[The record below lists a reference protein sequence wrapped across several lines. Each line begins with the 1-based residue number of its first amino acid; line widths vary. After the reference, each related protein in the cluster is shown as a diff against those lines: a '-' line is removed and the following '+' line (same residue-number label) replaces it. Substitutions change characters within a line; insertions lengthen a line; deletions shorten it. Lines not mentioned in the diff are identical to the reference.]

1 MFTRNHCCVVRF
13 SDSVLSFE
21 LLQEVYKCVFFG
33 QVQVGLGSGRDPRL
47 ILAFRMCLPNGVNT
61 IFFAVT
67 MYTANIDS
75 PTAPTRCSNMKSQ
88 LVNSEGVPSAIEIPT
103 QSDHLVALGVLA
115 SSFVLWGMN
124 LEYLLCKCINQR
136 SPNDDLFQKQFT
148 ECLGDAALCSSR
160 SSEAPCRLAECV
172 DSRLQAVKSAG
183 L

>member
-1 MFTRNHCCVVRF
+1 MFTRNHCYVVRF

-21 LLQEVYKCVFFG
+21 LLQEVYTCFFFG
-33 QVQVGLGSGRDPRL
+33 QVQVGLGSGRDPRW

-61 IFFAVT
+61 I
-67 MYTANIDS
+67 YI
-75 PTAPTRCSNMKSQ
+75 PWRCTQRTLIHPRHPHDVHMKSQ

-115 SSFVLWGMN
+115 SSVVLWGMN